1 MMKYLVETTGKF
13 MFLCPES
20 LQEVHS
26 RRPTVV
32 QSTSFI
38 QGRTA
43 AGAIRVLAE
52 LKPEATDAEF
62 AKYWAEANG
71 DAALAVESFKSK
83 FAAEVELKDEKK
95 DEKAKGKK
103 DKAPKGE

>member
-1 MMKYLVETTGKF
+1 MQKHLVETTGSF

-26 RRPTVV
+26 RRPSVV

-52 LKPEATDAEF
+52 LKPEATDKEF
-62 AKYWAEANG
+62 EKYWLES
-71 DAALAVESFKSK
+71 DRDTALAVEAFKSA
-83 FAAEVELKDEKK
+83 FGAEVVLKDEAKP
-95 DEKAKGKK
+95 AKGKK